1 MDATTKLID
10 EVRLLFHRLVEV
22 TDELHVDLDVVA
34 SERAVLESLHRE
46 GASTVPD
53 IARARG
59 VTRQHIQ
66 TIVNRLLDE
75 GRVVSAPNPAHRRS
89 SLIDLTVDGRTLID
103 EVLRRER
110 SYLEHRAEPVG
121 ERALLDAAIV
131 LADLR
136 RRI

>member
-22 TDELHVDLDVVA
+22 TDELHVDLDVAA
-34 SERAVLESLHRE
+34 SERAVLELLHRE

-53 IARARG
+53 IARSRG

-75 GRVVSAPNPAHRRS
+75 GRAFSAPNPAHRRS
-89 SLIDLTVDGRTLID
+89 SLIDLTVEGRTLID
-103 EVLRRER
+103 EILRRER